1 MNSLKYIYLLPVVL
15 LLSGCM
21 YAETPEGRV
30 AVVDLPVHNTT
41 TINKTVRIIAP
52 PGTTVVYGESAPY
65 HYVRDPYPQTYPARL
80 PLYAANGNCLDGRRA
95 TPSSLQTA
103 PCNGMAYQDF
113 AFMHNTLQTLGQCV
127 SVSSG
132 RFSSRSR
139 ISLVACNG
147 SIEQQWFAD
156 GQRIRSM
163 LNGQCLDASKTGS
176 AVRLQSCDDSIGQQ
190 FGRHH

>member
-1 MNSLKYIYLLPVVL
+1 
-15 LLSGCM
+15 
-21 YAETPEGRV
+21 
-30 AVVDLPVHNTT
+30 
-41 TINKTVRIIAP
+41 
-52 PGTTVVYGESAPY
+52 
-65 HYVRDPYPQTYPARL
+65 
-80 PLYAANGNCLDGRRA
+80 
-95 TPSSLQTA
+95 
-103 PCNGMAYQDF
+103 MAYQDF

-190 FGRHH
+190 FGRHHLNNLSVSCYYNLIIKLIKYNKIQ